1 MNGEKVSLKV
11 ISQVSGALSAFCV
24 LLWLIMTLYAFPI
37 NEGSALAAETKT
49 NHKDIS
55 RLQKWN
61 LRLQERIEKIQK
73 DTSEIKADQRVQGRD
88 IKSILDALRKR

>member
-1 MNGEKVSLKV
+1 MSGEKVSLKV

-37 NEGSALAAETKT
+37 NEGSALASEIRT
-49 NHKDIS
+49 HDKDIG